1 MANGKSDPMASRFA
15 YLWRAPSLQEDVRKD
30 LEMTEA
36 EFGGTYRKGKK
47 NRIQELQRLDD
58 QLARIDLEEQLE
70 RTQPVLDVLREV
82 GSMARSLLDARSFRI
97 IDIQS
102 AEVAYRL
109 ASVSLRGAE
118 ARVED
123 HALDAVLAE
132 LGDLCK
138 DALDTEITRT
148 SICTFDK
155 PVTSSELGQ
164 RYGMT
169 KQAVAKRRHKLVNR
183 ILELG
188 ECRPIESLST
198 FIDARIRHPKR
209 LVGKP
214 CLQTDDP
221 FVTIALLD
229 TDSDFPAVTDAVA
242 VGIWLASKQHDESRP
257 KGFSREG
264 DLLVLR

>member
-1 MANGKSDPMASRFA
+1 MTNGKSDPMASRFA

-58 QLARIDLEEQLE
+58 HFARIDLEEQLE
-70 RTQPVLDVLREV
+70 RSQAVLDALGEV
-82 GSMARSLLDARSFRI
+82 GSMARNLLDARSFRI
-97 IDIQS
+97 IDVQS

-132 LGDLCK
+132 LGDLCR
-138 DALDTEITRT
+138 DPLDTEITRT
-148 SICTFDK
+148 SICTFGN
-155 PVTSSELGQ
+155 PVTNSELGQ
-164 RYGMT
+164 RHGMT
-169 KQAVAKRRHKLVNR
+169 KQAVAKRRHNLVNR
-183 ILELG
+183 IVELG
-188 ECRPIESLST
+188 GQRPIESLSK
-198 FIDARIRHPKR
+198 FIDARMRHPKR
-209 LVGKP
+209 LFGKP
-214 CLQTDDP
+214 CLRADDP

-229 TDSDFPAVTDAVA
+229 TDSEFPAVGDAVA
-242 VGIWLASKQHDESRP
+242 VGIWLASKQHGESRP

>member
-1 MANGKSDPMASRFA
+1 MTNGKSDPMASRFA

-58 QLARIDLEEQLE
+58 HFARIDLEEQLE
-70 RTQPVLDVLREV
+70 RTQPVLDTLREV
-82 GSMARSLLDARSFRI
+82 GSMSQNLLDARSFRI
-97 IDIQS
+97 IDVQS

-132 LGDLCK
+132 LGDLCR
-138 DALDTEITRT
+138 DPLDTEITRT
-148 SICTFDK
+148 SICTFGN
-155 PVTSSELGQ
+155 PVTNSELGQ
-164 RYGMT
+164 RHGVT
-169 KQAVAKRRHKLVNR
+169 KQAVAKRRHNLVNR

-188 ECRPIESLST
+188 GQRPIESLRT

-214 CLQTDDP
+214 CLRTDDP
-221 FVTIALLD
+221 FIMIALLD
-229 TDSDFPAVTDAVA
+229 TNSDFPTVIDAVE
-242 VGIWLASKQHDESRP
+242 VCIFLASRQRDESRP
-257 KGFSREG
+257 RGFSREG

>member
-1 MANGKSDPMASRFA
+1 MTNGKSDPMASRFA

-58 QLARIDLEEQLE
+58 HFARIDLEEQLE
-70 RTQPVLDVLREV
+70 RSQAVLDALGEV
-82 GSMARSLLDARSFRI
+82 GSMARNLLDARSFRI
-97 IDIQS
+97 IDVQS

-132 LGDLCK
+132 LGDLCR
-138 DALDTEITRT
+138 DPLDTEITRT
-148 SICTFDK
+148 SICTFGN
-155 PVTSSELGQ
+155 PVTNSELGQ
-164 RYGMT
+164 RHGVT
-169 KQAVAKRRHKLVNR
+169 KQAVAKRRHNLVNR

-188 ECRPIESLST
+188 GQRPIESLRT

-214 CLQTDDP
+214 CLRTDDP
-221 FVTIALLD
+221 FIMIALLD
-229 TDSDFPAVTDAVA
+229 TNSDFPTVIDAVE
-242 VGIWLASKQHDESRP
+242 VCIFLASRQRDESRP
-257 KGFSREG
+257 RGFSREG